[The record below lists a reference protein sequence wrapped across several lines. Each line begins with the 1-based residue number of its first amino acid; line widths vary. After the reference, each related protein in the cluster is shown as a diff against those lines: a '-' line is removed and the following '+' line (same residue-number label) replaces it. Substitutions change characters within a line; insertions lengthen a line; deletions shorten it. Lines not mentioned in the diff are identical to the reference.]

1 MKHTPTLFL
10 AALLGANQAL
20 AQGDS
25 PKTTNSHISQ
35 FTSVE
40 PSTQPQQL
48 RIPSTHTF
56 QMLVQ
61 GGDAYSS
68 AADGLVKENFDFTGF
83 VPLNNGNSNQAQGRN
98 AKGYLSINHE
108 GSSTATS
115 GVSVLNLDFNPS
127 DRIWEVKA
135 KNAVNFGPV
144 VGTFNNCS
152 GGVTPWRTVVTCEE
166 NTPTA
171 PTDSNGDGYLDF
183 GWNVEIDPATHAVKD
198 QDGNGTPDKLWRM
211 GRLKHENVVVALD
224 RRTVYEGADDG
235 STNSFVYK
243 YVADQAGQLAN
254 GTLYALKLEGSLATA
269 TTGTWIPVPNT
280 TPAECSNTTALAR
293 ALGATSFNGVE
304 DIEINPITGQ
314 IYFTAKGPGTIYRF
328 TDSSRPG
335 ATTIRDFQIF
345 AGNTPSNPNQAYTIN
360 YGNGTVSELWRT
372 GNDNLTF
379 DSKGNLY
386 VLQDGGRNH
395 VWLIKSSHT
404 EATPAVEL
412 FAVTP
417 AGCEPTGMTFSP
429 DEKFMFI
436 SMQAPDRTNTEAVVD
451 AAGQSVVFN
460 KSTALVIAR
469 KEDLGK
475 SIKPG
480 DTVKFP
486 VVDIYPNPVEGSEM
500 TLQVTHDRREL
511 ASLLIFDRAGKPVAA
526 QFTLLNKG
534 VNNLKVSISR
544 LRSEQYY
551 LVVKTATRTTTRPFI
566 KQ

>member
-1 MKHTPTLFL
+1 MKHTSTLLL
-10 AALLGANQAL
+10 AALVSGGQAFAQSNSSQKTKAN
-20 AQGDS
+20 
-25 PKTTNSHISQ
+25 ISD

-40 PSTQPQQL
+40 PSTQQQDL
-48 RIPSTHTF
+48 RIPSTHAF

-61 GGDAYSS
+61 GGTPYTS
-68 AADGLVKENFDFTGF
+68 AADGLVKENFDFTGY
-83 VPLNNGNSNQAQGRN
+83 VPANKGNSNGSGNN
-98 AKGYLSINHE
+98 ASGYLSINHE

-115 GVSVLNLDFNPS
+115 GVSMLSLDFNS
-127 DRIWEVKA
+127 ATRLWDVTAR
-135 KNAVNFGPV
+135 NAVNFNPV

-152 GGVTPWRTVVTCEE
+152 GGVTPWNTIITCEE
-166 NTPTA
+166 NTPTT

-198 QDGNGTPDKLWRM
+198 QNGNGTPDKLWRM
-211 GRLKHENVVVALD
+211 GRLKHENIVVALD

-235 STNSFVYK
+235 SMNSFVYK
-243 YVADQAGQLAN
+243 YVADQAGKLAN
-254 GTLYALKLEGSLATA
+254 GTLYALKLEGSVATA
-269 TTGTWIPVPNT
+269 TTGTWVPVPNT

-304 DIEINPITGQ
+304 DIEINPVTGQ
-314 IYFTAKGPGTIYRF
+314 VYFTAKGPGTIYRF
-328 TDSSRPG
+328 TDSAKPG

-360 YGNGTVSELWRT
+360 YGTGTVSELWRT

-404 EATPAVEL
+404 PANPAVEL

-429 DEKFMFI
+429 DEKFLFI
-436 SMQAPDRTNTEAVVD
+436 SMQAPDQTNTLATVD

-475 SIKPG
+475 STKPD
-480 DTVKFP
+480 DTVKYP
-486 VVDIYPNPVEGSEM
+486 TVDIYPNPVEGPEL
-500 TLQVTHDRREL
+500 TLQVNHNRQEL
-511 ASLLIFDRAGKPVAA
+511 ASLLIFDRAGRPVSA
-526 QFTLLNKG
+526 QFAVLNKG
-534 VNNLKVSISR
+534 VNNLRVPISK
-544 LRSEQYY
+544 LRSEQYF
-551 LVVKTATRTTTRPFI
+551 LVVKTISSTTTRPFI